1 MKKTTLTTALLLTI
15 GQIGFAQTNF
25 DKAKLD
31 NYFNVL
37 EENNKFMGS
46 VAVSKNGEIIY
57 TKTIGFA
64 DVENKVKATENSK
77 YRIGSISKIF
87 TACLI
92 FKAIEENKL
101 NINQTIYKYF
111 PTIEN
116 AKKITIGNLLNHRS
130 GIHNFTDDEDYLK
143 YNTEAKSEKQMLEI
157 ITKGKSNFEPDTKAD
172 YSNSNYVLL
181 SYILEKTYKKP
192 LKEILNSKIIKPL
205 GLKNTFFG
213 AKINLKN
220 NECFSYSFGEKW
232 EKETETDLSIPMGA
246 GAIIS
251 NPTDLIIFI
260 ESLFTHNLITK
271 KSLEQMTTLKDN
283 YGMGIFQIPFDTK
296 NAYEHN
302 GGIDAFVSDLLYFPD
317 DSLSIA
323 FCTNG
328 LAYPMKNILIGVLS
342 ICFQKDYTI
351 PTFKTIE
358 LATEDLDK
366 YLGEYSS
373 ADFSLTISI
382 TKVNQKLY
390 AQATGQGAF
399 PLEATEKDK
408 FKFDQAGAKFEFNP
422 TDKTMILFQGGGQIV
437 FTKE

>member
-1 MKKTTLTTALLLTI
+1 MTNKIFATLFLGLLFSST
-15 GQIGFAQTNF
+15 FAQKINTS
-25 DKAKLD
+25 KLD
-31 NYFNVL
+31 SLFQIL
-37 EENNKFMGS
+37 ETKDKFMGS
-46 VAVSKNGEIIY
+46 IAISKNGKLIY
-57 TKTIGFA
+57 TKSIGKDDLEINKNSTI
-64 DVENKVKATENSK
+64 ATK
-77 YRIGSISKIF
+77 YRIGSISKMF
-87 TACLI
+87 TSCLI
-92 FKAIEENKL
+92 FKAIEEDKL
-101 NINQTIYKYF
+101 NINQTIDKYF

-130 GIHNFTDDEDYLK
+130 GIHNFTNDEDYLK

-157 ITKGKSNFEPDTKAD
+157 ISKGKSNFEPDTKAE

-192 LKEILNSKIIKPL
+192 FGEILNSKIIKPL
-205 GLKNTFFG
+205 GLKNTYFG
-213 AKINLKN
+213 EKINLKN
-220 NECFSYSFGEKW
+220 NECFSYRFIEKW

-246 GAIIS
+246 GAIVS

-260 ESLFTHNLITK
+260 ESLFSNKIITK
-271 KSLEQMTTLKDN
+271 KSLDQMTTIKDN
-283 YGMGIFQIPFDTK
+283 YGMGIFQVPFHTK
-296 NAYEHN
+296 KAYEHN
-302 GGIDAFVSDLLYFPD
+302 GGIEAFVSDLLYFPE

-358 LATEDLDK
+358 LTTEELDK
-366 YLGEYSS
+366 YLGDYSN
-373 ADFSLTISI
+373 ADFPFTISI
-382 TKVNQKLY
+382 TKENQKLY

-408 FKFDQAGAKFEFNP
+408 FEFLAAGIKLEFTP
-422 TDKTMILFQGGGQIV
+422 TEKQMIFSQGGKK
-437 FTKE
+437 FTLYKK